1 MSIKQR
7 QDELWDETP
16 TRIEEPQVP
25 LAPPVMSMSEMAARL
40 GNKVRSVDYFP
51 GLEDDCCYITYGS
64 WDDVMVAYRSIYD
77 YYMRFKLSTMPKL
90 NGWRIELYIPPH
102 VGKNY
107 LLADEIRLNA
117 PPKESR

>member
-7 QDELWDETP
+7 QDELWDEGP
-16 TRIEEPQVP
+16 FKIEVP
-25 LAPPVMSMSEMAARL
+25 KVPMSPPEMSMSVMAEKL
-40 GNKVRSVDYFP
+40 GKEVRSVDYFP

-64 WDDVMVAYRSIYD
+64 WDDVMVAYRSIYS
-77 YYMRFKLSTMPKL
+77 YYMQFKLTTLPKL

-107 LLADEIRLNA
+107 LLADEIRANA
-117 PPKESR
+117 PPKGFR